1 VKYHELKEKASL
13 LHKPN
18 SLFEELAENRIIFPS
33 FFFLSSNDECDDVRE
48 VIELFE

>member
-1 VKYHELKEKASL
+1 MKYHELKEKASL

-18 SLFEELAENRIIFPS
+18 SLFEELAEKRIIFPS
-33 FFFLSSNDECDDVRE
+33 FFFSSNDECDDVRE